1 MLRGGCALGMNHL
14 PKGKAPTCPYS
25 CAKPE
30 PSVII
35 ARRPCAL
42 LPEVKPLPPLV
53 VDSDK
58 CVGCKMCMRIGCP
71 AIRVTDGKA
80 AIDPTLCVG
89 CDLCIQMCRP
99 GAIGKNQE
107 V

>member
-1 MLRGGCALGMNHL
+1 MRAKHVWMISCGIAALFFL
-14 PKGKAPTCPYS
+14 S
-25 CAKPE
+25 
-30 PSVII
+30 S
-35 ARRPCAL
+35 CAL

-71 AIRVTDGKA
+71 AISVTDGKA